1 LLTLVDID
9 GVMLLDVI
17 TFLVAVTSLLLIR
30 IPMPPASSTEGA
42 DSGSMWQEVSFGFR
56 YIFRRR
62 GLLGLLL
69 IFVGI
74 NLFATLTYFSVLP
87 ALILART
94 GSNELALATVQS
106 ALGIGG
112 VVGGLLVSLWGGP
125 RRRIHA
131 ILAGAAISFLLGD
144 FLFAVGRS
152 VPVWAAAGF
161 LAALFIPFI
170 TSANQTIWQIKVA
183 PEVQGR
189 VFSVRGMLQL
199 MSMPVGYLLAGPLA
213 DHLFEPAM
221 AAGGSWAGLFGWL
234 VGTGP
239 GAGIALMFFCTSL
252 LGMAMSL
259 SGYLFPAVRN
269 IEGELPDHEVV
280 LATQP
285 A

>member
-1 LLTLVDID
+1 
-9 GVMLLDVI
+9 M
-17 TFLVAVTSLLLIR
+17 
-30 IPMPPASSTEGA
+30 
-42 DSGSMWQEVSFGFR
+42 
-56 YIFRRR
+56 
-62 GLLGLLL
+62 
-69 IFVGI
+69 FVGI

-94 GSNELALATVQS
+94 GNDELALATVQS

-112 VVGGLLVSLWGGP
+112 VVGGLLISLWGGP
-125 RRRIHA
+125 KRRIHG

-152 VPVWAAAGF
+152 VPVWSAAAF

-170 TSANQTIWQIKVA
+170 TSANQTIWQNKVA
-183 PEVQGR
+183 PDVQGR
-189 VFSVRGMLQL
+189 VFSVKGMLQL
-199 MSMPVGYLLAGPLA
+199 MSMPLGYLLAGPLA

-221 AAGGSWAGLFGWL
+221 ASGGSWTGLFGWL

-239 GAGIALMFFCTSL
+239 GAGIALMFFCTSI
-252 LGMAMSL
+252 LGMTMSL

-269 IEGELPDHEVV
+269 IEGNLPDHEVA
-280 LATQP
+280 LAVQP